1 MPRILVT
8 GAAGFAGSHLVDA
21 LARTGA
27 EVIAWARRAER
38 LPDTDIH
45 MQAVDLLD
53 RRAVAEAMAAA
64 RPDVVYHCA
73 GAAQSGSAWDRIGTT
88 LETNVMGTAHLLEA
102 LRASAPRARVV
113 VTGSALV
120 YRPTSELLTEASAIG
135 PVGPYAV
142 SKLAQEML
150 ALRAAADDLD
160 VVVARSFNHIGPRQ
174 SPAFVASSV
183 ARQLALIEAGQSP
196 PELLVGNLDASRD
209 LTDVRDTVRAYIGL
223 AAKGRRGEVYNVCSG
238 RAVLIRDL
246 VEALVQRTRVPVAL
260 VRDPARYRPV
270 DVPVV
275 VGSHARLSA
284 ETGWKPEIPLDR
296 TLDDILDWW
305 RRRTGA
311 SPARQAGT

>member
-21 LARTGA
+21 LAQTGA
-27 EVIAWARRAER
+27 DVIAWLRQPEHLADPRIR
-38 LPDTDIH
+38 T
-45 MQAVDLLD
+45 QALDLLD
-53 RRAVAEAMAAA
+53 RQAVIETMAAA

-73 GAAQSGSAWDRIGTT
+73 GAAQAGSAWDRVGAT
-88 LETNVMGTAHLLEA
+88 LETNVMGTAHVLEA

-120 YRPTSELLTEASAIG
+120 YRPTSALLTETSAIG

-150 ALRAAADDLD
+150 SLRATADLD
-160 VVVARSFNHIGPRQ
+160 IVVARAFNHIGPRQ

-223 AAKGRRGEVYNVCSG
+223 AAKGRRGEVYNVCTG

-246 VEALVQRTRVPVAL
+246 VEALVARTRVPVAV

-275 VGSHARLSA
+275 VGSPARLSA
-284 ETGWKPEIPLDR
+284 ETGWTPEIPLDR

-305 RRRTGA
+305 RRQTGA
-311 SPARQAGT
+311 QDSGS